1 MRNFQVVLKWDG
13 INHLKIKI
21 MVTITNSKQD
31 GVKETCFLSQKE
43 FVTEKGISYHF
54 GVYDVSPEMA
64 RRQPDIEF
72 SKGFILPGLV
82 NDRHKLT
89 EYLTALGLRG
99 NKSYSRLYSQLAEGL
114 PLGKDENFGKNR
126 NNNDPK

>member
-1 MRNFQVVLKWDG
+1 M
-13 INHLKIKI
+13 I
-21 MVTITNSKQD
+21 TITNSRQD

-43 FVTEKGISYHF
+43 FETAQGISYHF

-72 SKGFILPGLV
+72 SKSFVLPGLV

-89 EYLTALGLRG
+89 EYLSALGLRG
-99 NKSYSRLYSQLAEGL
+99 NKSYSKMYAQLAEGL
-114 PLGKDENFGKNR
+114 PLGKDENFGKNF
-126 NNNDPK
+126 NEGNPLK